1 MNWLSQ
7 FERNFGRNSQCV
19 VLGWPAAFPTGS
31 IMHPTTLFVSLFP
44 YLRLEGAEILRSC
57 TKNILPSSLSIYS
70 STPKTKRIIQ
80 FLWGILEARPSQPI
94 LKNCQDGTFLP
105 VDEIWIFFG
114 PNDFIW
120 SAMKVPFRDF
130 IQNVSQAPSM
140 CISVDIESFW
150 TADWEGNL

>member
-120 SAMKVPFRDF
+120 NAMNAISWFYPKC
-130 IQNVSQAPSM
+130 VSG
-140 CISVDIESFW
+140 SVHVHIHVDKSE
-150 TADWEGNL
+150 